1 PLPAISA
8 VKCCCGASSLKS
20 DATFY
25 LIIKL
30 SARRCATTQG
40 PPMRDWLFLLA
51 PPALIFYFI
60 AYPDKFYEFVFLA
73 KRLIGGKAS
82 WLIAEPSA
90 HSNDTPTLLPS
101 VQTTRQCLE
110 PTSPSIV

>member
-1 PLPAISA
+1 MSCSTEFAARVVRYGEPTPKWVSRLSSRKLRATLA

-20 DATFY
+20 ETTFY

-30 SARRCATTQG
+30 SARGCALSQE

-60 AYPDKFYEFVFLA
+60 AYPDKFYEFVFWA
-73 KRLIGGKAS
+73 KRLIG
-82 WLIAEPSA
+82 
-90 HSNDTPTLLPS
+90 
-101 VQTTRQCLE
+101 
-110 PTSPSIV
+110 

>member
-1 PLPAISA
+1 MSCSTEFAARVVRYGELTPKWVLHLYSRLLPATLA

-30 SARRCATTQG
+30 SARRCATTQE

-60 AYPDKFYEFVFLA
+60 AYPDKFYEFVFWA
-73 KRLIGGKAS
+73 KRLIG
-82 WLIAEPSA
+82 
-90 HSNDTPTLLPS
+90 
-101 VQTTRQCLE
+101 
-110 PTSPSIV
+110 

>member
-1 PLPAISA
+1 MAFATIAGRYGEPTPKSALHSSSLPLVPRLA
-8 VKCCCGASSLKS
+8 VKSWCAASSLKS

-30 SARRCATTQG
+30 SVRRWAATQE

-60 AYPDKFYEFVFLA
+60 AYPDKFYEFVFWA
-73 KRLIGGKAS
+73 KKLIG
-82 WLIAEPSA
+82 
-90 HSNDTPTLLPS
+90 
-101 VQTTRQCLE
+101 
-110 PTSPSIV
+110 

>member
-1 PLPAISA
+1 MWCSTEFAARVVRYGEPTPKWVSHLSSRPLPATSA
-8 VKCCCGASSLKS
+8 VKCCCRASSLKS

-30 SARRCATTQG
+30 SARRCAATQG

-60 AYPDKFYEFVFLA
+60 AYPDKFYEFVFWA
-73 KRLIGGKAS
+73 KRLIG
-82 WLIAEPSA
+82 
-90 HSNDTPTLLPS
+90 
-101 VQTTRQCLE
+101 
-110 PTSPSIV
+110 

>member
-1 PLPAISA
+1 MSSSTEFAALVVRYGEPTPKWVSHLSSRPLLATLA
-8 VKCCCGASSLKS
+8 VACCCGALSLKS

-30 SARRCATTQG
+30 SARLCAAAQE

-60 AYPDKFYEFVFLA
+60 AYPDKFYEFVFWA
-73 KRLIGGKAS
+73 KRLIG
-82 WLIAEPSA
+82 
-90 HSNDTPTLLPS
+90 
-101 VQTTRQCLE
+101 
-110 PTSPSIV
+110 

>member
-1 PLPAISA
+1 MEFDALAVQYGEPIPESVSRSSSRRLPA
-8 VKCCCGASSLKS
+8 VLVFKRRCGASSLKS

-30 SARRCATTQG
+30 SIRRCGATQE

-60 AYPDKFYEFVFLA
+60 AYPDKFYEFVFWA
-73 KRLIGGKAS
+73 KRLMG
-82 WLIAEPSA
+82 
-90 HSNDTPTLLPS
+90 
-101 VQTTRQCLE
+101 
-110 PTSPSIV
+110 

>member
-1 PLPAISA
+1 MLCSTAFAARVAQYGEPTPKWVSRLSSRTSPGASA
-8 VKCCCGASSLKS
+8 FKCCRGASSLKS

-30 SARRCATTQG
+30 SARQCGATQG

-60 AYPDKFYEFVFLA
+60 AYPNKFYEFVFWA
-73 KRLIGGKAS
+73 KRLIG
-82 WLIAEPSA
+82 
-90 HSNDTPTLLPS
+90 
-101 VQTTRQCLE
+101 
-110 PTSPSIV
+110 